1 LQAIRAEHAGS
12 PEPEGDRTEADTES
26 LEEDE
31 EEEEEE
37 EEEEYVEPEYRF
49 PEYAGRYFGDM
60 GEQLGLQPWAG
71 GVEVINVTYAQ
82 LHYFHF
88 NLTDGMI

>member
-26 LEEDE
+26 LEEED

-37 EEEEYVEPEYRF
+37 EEEEYVEPEY
-49 PEYAGRYFGDM
+49 AGRYFGGM
-60 GEQLGLQPWAG
+60 AEQLGLQPWAG
-71 GVEVINVTYAQ
+71 GVEVINVT
-82 LHYFHF
+82 F
-88 NLTDGMI
+88 

>member
-1 LQAIRAEHAGS
+1 MQAIRAEHAGS

-26 LEEDE
+26 LEEEDE

-71 GVEVINVTYAQ
+71 GVEVINVT
-82 LHYFHF
+82 F
-88 NLTDGMI
+88 LTHKYIIFTLI